1 MNIIFDIDG
10 TIADGD
16 HRRHFVSDGNDDWVA
31 FRAQTKYDTPIQH
44 VCDMAKQHVADG
56 DLVMFVSARNN
67 SERDITIKQI
77 QDWIGIDEPLL
88 FMRPDGD
95 YRPDDVFK
103 KDVLIII
110 REILG
115 SDPDV
120 VYDDRNK
127 VVDMWRANGI
137 NCVQVIPRDQGN
149 FWAHNLEKGIKKQ
162 QLLLELDC

>member
-10 TIADGD
+10 TIADCD
-16 HRRHFVSDGNDDWVA
+16 HRRHFITNGNDDWVA

-44 VCDMAKQHVADG
+44 VCDMAKQHIADG
-56 DLVMFVSARNN
+56 DTVMFVSARNN

-77 QDWIGIDEPLL
+77 QDWIGIESPIL

-95 YRPDDVFK
+95 YRPDDEFK
-103 KDVLIII
+103 KDVLIVI
-110 REILG
+110 REILEN
-115 SDPDV
+115 DPDI

-137 NCVQVIPRDQGN
+137 NCVQVVSREQGD
-149 FWAHNLEKGIKKQ
+149 F
-162 QLLLELDC
+162 

>member
-1 MNIIFDIDG
+1 MKKIIFDIDG
-10 TIADGD
+10 TIADCD
-16 HRRHFVSDGNDDWVA
+16 HRRHFITNGNDDWVA

-77 QDWIGIDEPLL
+77 QDWIGINDPLL

-110 REILG
+110 RDILD

-137 NCVQVIPRDQGN
+137 NCVQVVPRDQGD
-149 FWAHNLEKGIKKQ
+149 F
-162 QLLLELDC
+162 